1 MFQHLVDFSLKN
13 KAAVLALTAIVAA
26 WGWLSFRDL
35 TVEAFPDPTETQ
47 VQVITLYP
55 GQPAEEVERQLG
67 LPLER
72 ALNGIPQLSRL
83 RNLSLFGLSYVTLT
97 FNDGTDGLWARQ
109 QVLERLREADLPE
122 GIVPQLGPYATPIGE
137 VYRYTLVG
145 AGGDPMKLRTLQ
157 DWVVRP
163 AFLRVNGV
171 ADVVSI
177 GGLQREIHVQPDPSR
192 LAAHGLT
199 LASLEQGIKG
209 GSVNASGG
217 VLERGAE
224 QLVIRSEGLF
234 TSVEDLKAVRLATEE
249 GTPVFLKDVAT
260 VTEGW
265 SPRQGVVSRNESM
278 DTVQGVVL
286 MRRGENPSQVLTR
299 IRNAVLDIDRRLAP
313 DGVKLDPFY
322 DRTDLVGTTL
332 RTVGHNLLEG
342 AALVTLVL
350 FVFLLDLRAALVV
363 GTLIPLS
370 LLTSFI
376 YLHLRGMSANLLS
389 MGAVDFG
396 VIVDG
401 GVVIIEAILARMA
414 LSRGS
419 AETVEEKIRQ
429 ATTAVVR
436 PTVFALLIIIAAY
449 LPIFLLQ
456 RVEGRIFSPMA
467 NTVVSALA
475 GALFFSVTLVPVLA
489 ALVWRKPVTHG
500 ESPLLSWVA
509 RRYEPTLRFCL
520 RHPALL
526 IGSVGVLLA
535 GAAMV
540 LPRLGSEFL
549 PELNE
554 GALYMTFTLPANSSL
569 TEGRKLVPRIT
580 QLLQGVPQVEA
591 VLSQLGRPE
600 DGTDAKLANN
610 LEFFVKLT
618 PPHRW
623 PRETPTLGSVLD
635 VLQSRIAEIPGIEA
649 NFSQPIRDNVN
660 ESISGQQGQIAVKLY
675 GDDLGALQAQAEK
688 VKAAIAKVP
697 GAADLALVK
706 SASVLQVRVKPNRV
720 ALARYGMDLG
730 DFQHVFQTALG
741 GRPVADFW
749 EGERKFD
756 VVLRLPPADRDD
768 VEKIRSLRVPVDGG
782 LTIPLSAL
790 AEVETGVGRA
800 SVNRENGRRYIGI
813 RMNVR
818 GRDMG
823 GFVNE
828 ARERV
833 ERDASLAKGM
843 SIEWGGE
850 FENKERAMARLATVV
865 PVALLITLVLL
876 FKAFDSLSLAV
887 LTLLNV
893 PFALL
898 GGVFGLWAAGFP
910 LSVSA
915 AVGFIALIGQASLN
929 GVLVLSAIA
938 GRRERG
944 ESLDEAIVAGA
955 RERLRPVLMTAS
967 LAALGLVPAAL
978 SRGIGSETQRPLAVV
993 IVAGTLS
1000 ACALTLLLL
1009 PVMYRIWEQLVERS
1023 RPAGSRTA
1031 AEPVVG
1037 PI

>member
-1 MFQHLVDFSLKN
+1 
-13 KAAVLALTAIVAA
+13 
-26 WGWLSFRDL
+26 
-35 TVEAFPDPTETQ
+35 
-47 VQVITLYP
+47 
-55 GQPAEEVERQLG
+55 
-67 LPLER
+67 
-72 ALNGIPQLSRL
+72 
-83 RNLSLFGLSYVTLT
+83 
-97 FNDGTDGLWARQ
+97 
-109 QVLERLREADLPE
+109 
-122 GIVPQLGPYATPIGE
+122 
-137 VYRYTLVG
+137 
-145 AGGDPMKLRTLQ
+145 
-157 DWVVRP
+157 
-163 AFLRVNGV
+163 
-171 ADVVSI
+171 
-177 GGLQREIHVQPDPSR
+177 
-192 LAAHGLT
+192 
-199 LASLEQGIKG
+199 
-209 GSVNASGG
+209 
-217 VLERGAE
+217 
-224 QLVIRSEGLF
+224 
-234 TSVEDLKAVRLATEE
+234 
-249 GTPVFLKDVAT
+249 
-260 VTEGW
+260 
-265 SPRQGVVSRNESM
+265 
-278 DTVQGVVL
+278 
-286 MRRGENPSQVLTR
+286 
-299 IRNAVLDIDRRLAP
+299 
-313 DGVKLDPFY
+313 
-322 DRTDLVGTTL
+322 
-332 RTVGHNLLEG
+332 
-342 AALVTLVL
+342 
-350 FVFLLDLRAALVV
+350 
-363 GTLIPLS
+363 
-370 LLTSFI
+370 
-376 YLHLRGMSANLLS
+376 
-389 MGAVDFG
+389 
-396 VIVDG
+396 
-401 GVVIIEAILARMA
+401 
-414 LSRGS
+414 
-419 AETVEEKIRQ
+419 
-429 ATTAVVR
+429 
-436 PTVFALLIIIAAY
+436 
-449 LPIFLLQ
+449 
-456 RVEGRIFSPMA
+456 MA

-500 ESPLLSWVA
+500 ESPLLTWVA
-509 RRYEPTLRFCL
+509 RRYDPTLRFCL
-520 RHPALL
+520 KHPALL
-526 IGSVGVLLA
+526 IGSVAVLLG

-580 QLLQGVPQVEA
+580 QLLQGAPQVES

-600 DGTDAKLANN
+600 DGTDPKLANN

-618 PPHRW
+618 PPARW
-623 PRETPTLGSVLD
+623 PRQTPTLGSVLD
-635 VLQSRIAEIPGIEA
+635 VLQRRIAEIPGIEV

-675 GDDLGALQAQAEK
+675 GDDLGALQAQAER
-688 VKAAIAKVP
+688 VKAVIARVP
-697 GAADLALVK
+697 GVADLALVK

-741 GRPVADFW
+741 GRPVADYW

-790 AEVETGVGRA
+790 ADVSTSVGRA
-800 SVNRENGRRYIGI
+800 SINRENGRRYIGI

-828 ARERV
+828 ARDRV
-833 ERDASLAKGM
+833 EREAPLGKGM
-843 SIEWGGE
+843 SIDWGGE

-938 GRRERG
+938 DRRGRG
-944 ESLDEAIVAGA
+944 EPLDEAILAGA
-955 RERLRPVLMTAS
+955 RERLRPVLMTAG

-1009 PVMYRIWEQLVERS
+1009 PVMYRIWERLMERARPTTS
-1023 RPAGSRTA
+1023 RSA
-1031 AEPVVG
+1031 AEPAVG
-1037 PI
+1037 PV

>member
-1 MFQHLVDFSLKN
+1 
-13 KAAVLALTAIVAA
+13 
-26 WGWLSFRDL
+26 
-35 TVEAFPDPTETQ
+35 
-47 VQVITLYP
+47 
-55 GQPAEEVERQLG
+55 
-67 LPLER
+67 
-72 ALNGIPQLSRL
+72 
-83 RNLSLFGLSYVTLT
+83 
-97 FNDGTDGLWARQ
+97 
-109 QVLERLREADLPE
+109 
-122 GIVPQLGPYATPIGE
+122 
-137 VYRYTLVG
+137 
-145 AGGDPMKLRTLQ
+145 MKLRTLQ

-199 LASLEQGIKG
+199 LASLEQGIKN

-224 QLVIRSEGLF
+224 QFVIRSEGLF

-265 SPRQGVVSRNESM
+265 APRQGVVSRNEAM

-286 MRRGENPSQVLTR
+286 MRRGENPS
-299 IRNAVLDIDRRLAP
+299 AVLKRVRAAVQDIDHRLAP

-332 RTVGHNLLEG
+332 RTVGRNLLEG
-342 AALVTLVL
+342 AVLVTLVL

-396 VIVDG
+396 IIVDG
-401 GVVIIEAILARMA
+401 GVVIVEAILARMA
-414 LSRGS
+414 LARSSG
-419 AETVEEKIRQ
+419 ETVEKTIRE
-429 ATTAVVR
+429 ATTSVVR

-500 ESPLLSWVA
+500 DSPILTWVA
-509 RRYEPTLRFCL
+509 RRYDPALRFCM

-526 IGSVGVLLA
+526 IGSVAVLLG

-580 QLLQGVPQVEA
+580 QLLQGAPQVES

-600 DGTDAKLANN
+600 DGTDPKLANN

-618 PPHRW
+618 PPDRW
-623 PRETPTLGSVLD
+623 PRQTPTLGSVLD
-635 VLQSRIAEIPGIEA
+635 VLQRRIAEIPGIEV

-675 GDDLGALQAQAEK
+675 GDDLAALQAQAEK
-688 VKAAIAKVP
+688 VKAVISRVS
-697 GAADLALVK
+697 GVADLALVK
-706 SASVLQVRVKPNRV
+706 SASVLQVRVKPDRV

-741 GRPVADFW
+741 GRPVADYW

-782 LTIPLSAL
+782 LTIPLTAL
-790 AEVETGVGRA
+790 AEVSTSVGRA
-800 SVNRENGRRYIGI
+800 SINRENGRRYIGI

-833 ERDASLAKGM
+833 EREAPLGKGM
-843 SIEWGGE
+843 SLDWGGE

-898 GGVFGLWAAGFP
+898 GGVLGLWAAGFP

-938 GRRERG
+938 DRRGRG
-944 ESLDEAIVAGA
+944 EPLDEAILAGS
-955 RERLRPVLMTAS
+955 RERLRPVLMTAG

-978 SRGIGSETQRPLAVV
+978 SHGIGSETQRPLAVV

-1009 PVMYRIWEQLVERS
+1009 PVMYRIWERLMERT
-1023 RPAGSRTA
+1023 RPRTSHGA

>member
-1 MFQHLVDFSLKN
+1 M
-13 KAAVLALTAIVAA
+13 I
-26 WGWLSFRDL
+26 RD
-35 TVEAFPDPTETQ
+35 
-47 VQVITLYP
+47 
-55 GQPAEEVERQLG
+55 
-67 LPLER
+67 
-72 ALNGIPQLSRL
+72 
-83 RNLSLFGLSYVTLT
+83 
-97 FNDGTDGLWARQ
+97 
-109 QVLERLREADLPE
+109 
-122 GIVPQLGPYATPIGE
+122 ATS
-137 VYRYTLVG
+137 T
-145 AGGDPMKLRTLQ
+145 
-157 DWVVRP
+157 
-163 AFLRVNGV
+163 
-171 ADVVSI
+171 
-177 GGLQREIHVQPDPSR
+177 
-192 LAAHGLT
+192 
-199 LASLEQGIKG
+199 
-209 GSVNASGG
+209 
-217 VLERGAE
+217 
-224 QLVIRSEGLF
+224 
-234 TSVEDLKAVRLATEE
+234 
-249 GTPVFLKDVAT
+249 
-260 VTEGW
+260 
-265 SPRQGVVSRNESM
+265 
-278 DTVQGVVL
+278 
-286 MRRGENPSQVLTR
+286 
-299 IRNAVLDIDRRLAP
+299 
-313 DGVKLDPFY
+313 
-322 DRTDLVGTTL
+322 
-332 RTVGHNLLEG
+332 
-342 AALVTLVL
+342 
-350 FVFLLDLRAALVV
+350 
-363 GTLIPLS
+363 
-370 LLTSFI
+370 
-376 YLHLRGMSANLLS
+376 
-389 MGAVDFG
+389 
-396 VIVDG
+396 
-401 GVVIIEAILARMA
+401 
-414 LSRGS
+414 
-419 AETVEEKIRQ
+419 
-429 ATTAVVR
+429 VVR

-456 RVEGRIFSPMA
+456 RVEGRIFAPMA

-475 GALFFSVTLVPVLA
+475 GALFFSVTLVPVLS

-500 ESPLLSWVA
+500 ESPLLTWVA
-509 RRYEPTLRFCL
+509 RRYDPALRFCL
-520 RHPALL
+520 RRPALL
-526 IGSVGVLLA
+526 LGSVAVLLA
-535 GAAMV
+535 GAGAV

-569 TEGRKLVPRIT
+569 TEGRKIVPRIT
-580 QLLQGVPQVEA
+580 QLLQGAPQVES

-600 DGTDAKLANN
+600 DGTDPKLANN

-618 PPHRW
+618 PPDRW

-635 VLQSRIAEIPGIEA
+635 VLQKRIAEIPGIEV

-660 ESISGQQGQIAVKLY
+660 ESISGQQGQIALKLY
-675 GDDLGALQAQAEK
+675 GDDLVALQAQAEK
-688 VKAAIAKVP
+688 VKGVISRVP
-697 GAADLALVK
+697 GVADLALVK

-756 VVLRLPPADRDD
+756 VVLRLPPSDRDD

-790 AEVETGVGRA
+790 ADVETSVGRA
-800 SVNRENGRRYIGI
+800 SINRENGRRYIGI

-828 ARERV
+828 ARDRV
-833 ERDASLAKGM
+833 EREAPLGKGM
-843 SIEWGGE
+843 TIEWGGE

-887 LTLLNV
+887 MTLLNV

-898 GGVFGLWAAGFP
+898 GGVFGLWAFGFP

-938 GRRERG
+938 DRRGRG
-944 ESLDEAIVAGA
+944 EPLDDAILAGA

-1009 PVMYRIWEQLVERS
+1009 PVMYRIWERLMERW
-1023 RPAGSRTA
+1023 RPAAARTP
-1031 AEPVVG
+1031 AEPAIG